1 MEKLGLGDARQI
13 LAMLNG
19 EEIASSKL
27 SPRFTAL
34 LRQEGLLMLKNNGS
48 RCKYRIAEAMRE
60 GCRTLLSQ
68 EFGLKCS
75 LEEWISA
82 SSSMQTRADMVRMV
96 GDSKAKK
103 VNTFRGFL
111 VDCYVRIDAMLNGNH
126 SCFSRWRVVLFSS
139 ISRIISRYRKM

>member
-13 LAMLNG
+13 LAMLKG

-27 SPRFTAL
+27 SPRMTAL
-34 LRQEGLLMLKNNGS
+34 LRQEGLLMLKSNGS
-48 RCKYRIAEAMRE
+48 RCKYRIVEAMRE
-60 GCRTLLSQ
+60 SCRTLLSQ

-111 VDCYVRIDAMLNGNH
+111 VDCYVRIDAMLNGKP
-126 SCFSRWRVVLFSS
+126 FRLQPMEGSS
-139 ISRIISRYRKM
+139 VFINQPDHSRYRKM